1 MPCRRRGKPV
11 FLGKASPLMLWP
23 ELVVTCNPLDHIN
36 GEWSFNK
43 HSLQKLLE
51 RSSYSDR
58 NNASLSFASTMTL
71 TVTMLHLRL
80 LRN

>member
-1 MPCRRRGKPV
+1 
-11 FLGKASPLMLWP
+11 LGKASPLMLWP

-43 HSLQKLLE
+43 NSLQQSLE

>member
-43 HSLQKLLE
+43 HSLQKSLE

-58 NNASLSFASTMTL
+58 NNASLSFASTMT
-71 TVTMLHLRL
+71 VTMLHLRL
-80 LRN
+80 